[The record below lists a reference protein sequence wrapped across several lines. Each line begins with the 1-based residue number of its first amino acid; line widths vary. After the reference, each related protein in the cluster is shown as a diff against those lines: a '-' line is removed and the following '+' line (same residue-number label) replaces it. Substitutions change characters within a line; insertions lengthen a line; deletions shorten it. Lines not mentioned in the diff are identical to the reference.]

1 MGETFSPF
9 PQQPHKS
16 PPLRRN
22 IRQSDTSTPSSLF
35 PWEREDLRSTPKG
48 RPASSVS
55 SSDVILK
62 NSDSGMEEALRNEID
77 GKPLH
82 SLLGF
87 QFCTEKLNLNHK
99 MKQGIFLQP
108 AQTMLFISLIL
119 NYRLSYISLPG
130 LLEFRTFACL
140 RCNNHKWMQ
149 SKVTIYNVCAWQ
161 PMRSTSSVAWAD
173 LCSICMFREIGDF
186 YSSRSFRLCWK

>member
-1 MGETFSPF
+1 MGGASSPF

-22 IRQSDTSTPSSLF
+22 IRQSEPSTPSSLF
-35 PWEREDLRSTPKG
+35 PWEREDLWSTPKG

-55 SSDVILK
+55 SSDVIIK

-77 GKPLH
+77 GKLLH
-82 SLLGF
+82 TLLGF
-87 QFCTEKLNLNHK
+87 QKCCTEKLNLNP
-99 MKQGIFLQP
+99 QP
-108 AQTMLFISLIL
+108 AQTMLFISQIL

-130 LLEFRTFACL
+130 LLESRTFACL
-140 RCNNHKWMQ
+140 LCNNHKWMQ
-149 SKVTIYNVCAWQ
+149 SKVTIYNVLAWQ

-173 LCSICMFREIGDF
+173 LCSICMFKEIGDF
-186 YSSRSFRLCWK
+186 YSSHSFRLCWK